1 MHWKIHPPRPSRLPS
16 GFALGQSLGPR
27 GAKSPPLGNLLG
39 LGGCIFQYIPP
50 LGSVRIQYL
59 SSILEYMSSFELL
72 LSTLPCT
79 MYTQQISWYGVGS
92 MRKWCNKSENESWQ
106 REDFE
111 IVKIARQQ
119 ILGRHSHTN
128 ASLTVLHLYHNVQC
142 QMCTILTVYFS
153 FGRNDDGWTYTT
165 QPPLCDKI
173 RGYVCIKCAI

>member
-1 MHWKIHPPRPSRLPS
+1 MMH
-16 GFALGQSLGPR
+16 
-27 GAKSPPLGNLLG
+27 
-39 LGGCIFQYIPP
+39 
-50 LGSVRIQYL
+50 
-59 SSILEYMSSFELL
+59 
-72 LSTLPCT
+72 
-79 MYTQQISWYGVGS
+79 QISLWLSIWYSIQHWAIFVFNFRICQFLSYCSAHCLAQCTPSKYHGMAYGVGS

-173 RGYVCIKCAI
+173 RGYVCIKCAIWFYPSVTHPEWAKLAQ